1 MGFSTFLTVK
11 CQQCEWK
18 HEFYSSPEIEMK
30 NSPGRNMQDVNLRA
44 VLAFREIGRGHEA
57 MKMFASCMNMP
68 PPMAYKSYAAINDL
82 LLDAYKESAN
92 ESMVMAGKDVRTNIV
107 GSDFQNTRVSVDG
120 TWQKRGFSSMNG
132 VVVAISDEGKV
143 LDHQVMSKLCK
154 SCSTWAKR
162 KGTPE
167 YEEWHTH
174 HSCSMNHSKSSGAME
189 AEGAVEIFR
198 RSETKHKLRY
208 VEYIGDG
215 DAGSFAKVVQSR
227 PYGDSILPQ
236 KLECIGH
243 VQKRVGTRLRNL
255 RKEYKNK
262 VLSDGKKLSGQGRL
276 TDKCINTL
284 QNFYGLAIR
293 QNQGNLAN
301 MKRAIGAILYHC
313 SNIPDKE
320 IRHQF
325 CPKTKDSWCKWQL
338 DKLNN
343 TSHHKDRINLSLAIK
358 HLLEPIFRDL
368 SSDSL
373 LSKCLHG
380 KTQNPNEA
388 FNACIWQRCPKEVYV
403 GRDALEIAVNSS
415 VLHYNDGPV
424 SLLNVFKKLN
434 LPAGKFCIS
443 GLTRRTTSR
452 IKNINS
458 KSTESAKK
466 SRKRLRGIR
475 KGLLDTEKES
485 EGGDSYQSGSH

>member
-1 MGFSTFLTVK
+1 MGSKKTKRTGRKRTFHGNQYRKVETPQKKIKIEQETPVTRASGQQGASARKIRFSSVDLSTDDDDYYIFLSFKVLHTLISILARCKDCNGDLSLYHNEEKRMGFSTFLTVK

-18 HEFYSSPEIEMK
+18 HEFYSSSEIEMK

-68 PPMAYKSYAAINDL
+68 LPMAYKSYAAINDL

-215 DAGSFAKVVQSR
+215 DTGSFAKVVQSR

-343 TSHHKDRINLSLAIK
+343 TSHHKDRINKGK
-358 HLLEPIFRDL
+358 HRTPMKRSMHVFGKGAQRKYMWEEMLLK
-368 SSDSL
+368 L
-373 LSKCLHG
+373 L
-380 KTQNPNEA
+380 
-388 FNACIWQRCPKEVYV
+388 
-403 GRDALEIAVNSS
+403 
-415 VLHYNDGPV
+415 
-424 SLLNVFKKLN
+424 
-434 LPAGKFCIS
+434 
-443 GLTRRTTSR
+443 
-452 IKNINS
+452 
-458 KSTESAKK
+458 
-466 SRKRLRGIR
+466 
-475 KGLLDTEKES
+475 
-485 EGGDSYQSGSH
+485 